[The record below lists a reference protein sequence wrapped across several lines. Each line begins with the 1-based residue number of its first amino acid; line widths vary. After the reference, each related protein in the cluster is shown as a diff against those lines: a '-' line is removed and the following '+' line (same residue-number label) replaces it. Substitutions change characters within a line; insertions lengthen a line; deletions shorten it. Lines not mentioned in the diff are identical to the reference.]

1 MKRLVIL
8 LALLLVFPAA
18 FAGNGGDNCRNINA
32 HATLV
37 DEGPGCEFDSTTYDY
52 CYIQKTKGNLNGSW
66 VSYVMWDWG
75 VTLESLGVQTPP
87 EAGESWYNRELE
99 VFTTKHG
106 MVWGDAQFVFDLRA
120 FDSDGG
126 PAIPTIVTG
135 GTGMYEDAYGWITAI
150 YTDGTL
156 SNWRIYGRVCGPN
169 IEE

>member
-1 MKRLVIL
+1 MKQLLVL
-8 LALLLVFPAA
+8 LAMLLVFPVAVA
-18 FAGNGGDNCRNINA
+18 DDGGDNCRNINA
-32 HATLV
+32 HASLV
-37 DEGPGCEFDSTTYDY
+37 GVGPDCEYNSTTYDY
-52 CYIQKTKGNLNGSW
+52 CYSQKVKGNLNGSW

-75 VTLESLGVQTPP
+75 VMLESLGVQTPP

-106 MVWGDAQFVFDLRA
+106 MVWGDAQFVFDFRA
-120 FDSDGG
+120 FDLGGG
-126 PAIPTIVTG
+126 PAIPTMVTG
-135 GTGMYEDAYGWITAI
+135 GTGMYEDASGWITAI

>member
-1 MKRLVIL
+1 MKQLIL
-8 LALLLVFPAA
+8 LLTLLLVFPIASVA
-18 FAGNGGDNCRNINA
+18 NGEDPCRNINA

-37 DEGPGCEFDSTTYDY
+37 DEVPECEFNSMTYDY
-52 CYIQKTKGNLNGSW
+52 CYIQKVRGNLNGSW

>member
-32 HATLV
+32 HATWV
-37 DEGPGCEFDSTTYDY
+37 GEGPACEFNSTTYDY
-52 CYIQKTKGNLNGSW
+52 CYMAKVRGNLNGSW
-66 VSYVMWDWG
+66 DSYVMWDWY
-75 VTLESLGVQTPP
+75 VILESLGVQTPP

-106 MVWGDAQFVFDLRA
+106 MVWGDAQFVFDLRV

-126 PAIPTIVTG
+126 PSIPTMVTG
-135 GTGMYEDAYGWITAI
+135 GTGMYEDAYGWINGI
-150 YTDGTL
+150 YLDAAL
-156 SNWRIYGRVCGPN
+156 VNFELNGRVCGPN